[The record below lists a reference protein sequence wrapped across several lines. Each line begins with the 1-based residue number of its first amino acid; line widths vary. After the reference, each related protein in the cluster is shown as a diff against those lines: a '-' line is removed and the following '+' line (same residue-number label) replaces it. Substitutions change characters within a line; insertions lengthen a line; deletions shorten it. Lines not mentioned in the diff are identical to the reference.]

1 MLEKIVGGF
10 TMLRTSGIHARLFGL
25 LLCLFTGTS
34 AFPADFYAGKTIRIA
49 VGGDSGGG
57 HDVHARLIAAYFG
70 KYLPGN
76 PSIVVQGMPGAGGV
90 TAANYIFNAA
100 SKDGLEIGLFNR
112 DALLLPL
119 LDPNSARFRPE
130 RFNWI
135 GTPASYADDAYLIVV
150 RSGLGYRT
158 MDDVR
163 KASPPL
169 NIAHHGTPL
178 IPLVKEGLGASA
190 KIITGYRGSS
200 EAILAFQRNEVDGIG
215 ASYVNL
221 MRRFPDWVSTD
232 KVRVIVQYG
241 HETRLDGLPDVPTAR
256 ELARTPDDLAL
267 IKLTELP
274 LTFGFPIAAPSE
286 TPTDRVQELR
296 RAFSSVMQDPGYRA
310 AIEKAGVEFS
320 PRSGEDLA
328 ADIKDVMGVRPD
340 VVARYRLITSESA
353 GGN

>member
-1 MLEKIVGGF
+1 MQR
-10 TMLRTSGIHARLFGL
+10 RTGIQVCLFGL
-25 LLCLFTGTS
+25 LLWAFSGGS
-34 AFPADFYAGKTIRIA
+34 AFPADFYAGKTIRIT

-57 HDVHARLIAAYFG
+57 HDVHARLIATYLG
-70 KYLPGN
+70 KYIPGN
-76 PSIVVQGMPGAGGV
+76 PNVVVQGMPGAGGL

-100 SKDGLEIGLFNR
+100 SKDGVEIGLFNR
-112 DALLLPL
+112 DVLILPL
-119 LDPNSARFRPE
+119 LDQNAARFRPD

-135 GTPASYADDAYLIVV
+135 GTPASYADDAYLIVI
-150 RSGLGYRT
+150 RSSLGYKT

-232 KVRVIVQYG
+232 HVRVIVQYG
-241 HETRLDGLPDVPTAR
+241 HEKRLEGLPNVPTAR
-256 ELARTPDDLAL
+256 ELARTPDDLEL

-274 LTFGFPIAAPSE
+274 LVFGFPVAAPPE
-286 TPTDRVQELR
+286 APAERVQELR
-296 RAFSSVMQDPGYRA
+296 RAFSSVMQDAGYRA
-310 AIEKAGVEFS
+310 AIEKAGLEFS
-320 PRSGEDLA
+320 PRGGEDLTT
-328 ADIKDVMGVRPD
+328 DIKDIMVVRPA
-340 VVARYRLITSESA
+340 VIARYRLITSDSVGA
-353 GGN
+353 N